1 MSRIPGTSR
10 VFTFPRKTR
19 RQIADDVDAELAAHF
34 QLRTEELI
42 EAGFTPADA
51 RNEARRRFGDV
62 DYTRRYCRDLDAQ
75 REQEKRRMT
84 LIDELRQDLTYAL
97 RSLRAAP
104 GFALVA
110 LLTLALGIGANTAIF
125 SVVRGVLLRP
135 LPFPNADRVV
145 RLWQASHVNDQPRV
159 TLAEPGFRDLRAATR
174 SFSSMGAYWYGPGSS
189 GIDMTGSGAPQR
201 VEGAFV
207 SDGFFETLRAPAFL
221 GRTLRPEENI
231 RGNDRVAVLAHGF
244 WQRHFG
250 SDPAILGRPIT
261 LDGVPHTVVGVMPPD
276 FTYPGERLDVWVPLS
291 RIAEDAIPRR
301 RDNRFLDVVGRL
313 APGVTPAQAHTDVA
327 ANVRRL
333 AEQHPEDKLY
343 PDVTVMPI
351 REAIT
356 GEVRTPLLVLLGAVS
371 FVLLIACVNIASLL
385 LARATVRQRELAV
398 RAALGAGRGR
408 IARQLVTESL
418 TLALLG
424 GLLGLG
430 LAYGGVRG
438 LAALGA
444 SELPRASAIGI
455 DPTVL
460 GFTFA
465 IAVAAGLL
473 FGLVP
478 ALRAASP
485 DLQGTLRA
493 GARGTVGGR
502 GQRLRGALVVAEVA
516 LAVVLVAGA
525 GLATKSFARLLDV
538 NPGFRP
544 ENVLAVTISLP
555 VGTEYDKSSAYLES
569 IFERIRAVPGVRAVG
584 AAKNLPLRGVGEE
597 RRLRVTPPSDGSTP
611 PEAPR
616 VNVLHVGGDYFR
628 AMGIPVREGRT
639 FDRTD
644 RADAPVAFV
653 VNEAL
658 ARRYFPGG
666 RAVGKNLAFNF
677 GEVPIIGVVGDVRQ
691 RTLTEPAEPM
701 AYIHLA
707 QNMRRG
713 LSLVVL
719 TDGSPVRYTA
729 AVREAIWTANRNQTI
744 SSISTLEDI
753 VGGTVARPRLLA
765 TLLLLF
771 GVMGLTLGALG
782 IYGVLAYAVNQRRQE
797 IGVRVALG
805 AAPRS
810 ILGLVVRQ
818 GMGLAVTG
826 MVAGLA
832 GAFVVTRVM
841 QSVLYEV
848 GVTDPATFAL
858 VVVLLLGVALAASWL
873 PARRALRIE
882 PVTALRYD

>member
-1 MSRIPGTSR
+1 MSRIPGAGR
-10 VFTFPRKTR
+10 AFRFPWMTR
-19 RQIADDVDAELAAHF
+19 RQIAEDVDAELAVHI
-34 QLRTEELI
+34 QLRAQELVDG
-42 EAGFTPADA
+42 GFSLADA
-51 RNEARRRFGDV
+51 REEARRRFGDL
-62 DYTRRYCRDLDAQ
+62 DFTRRYCRDMDTQ

-84 LIDELRQDLTYAL
+84 LIDELRQDLTYAF

-104 GFALVA
+104 AFTAVA

-125 SVVRGVLLRP
+125 SIVRGVLLRP
-135 LPFPNADRVV
+135 LPFPESDRVV
-145 RLWQASHVNDQPRV
+145 RIWQASRANNQPRERMS
-159 TLAEPGFRDLRAATR
+159 EPTFRDIRAASR
-174 SFSSMGAYWYGPGSS
+174 AFQAMGVYWYSGGS
-189 GIDMTGSGAPQR
+189 GIDLTGDGRPQR
-201 VEGAFV
+201 LEAAFV
-207 SDGFFETLRAPAFL
+207 SDGFFETLRTSAFL
-221 GRTLRPEENI
+221 GRTLRPEENV
-231 RGNDRVAVLAHGF
+231 RGNDGVVVLSHGF
-244 WQRHFG
+244 WQRRFG
-250 SDPAILGRPIT
+250 GDGEILGRRLT
-261 LDGVPHTVVGVMPPD
+261 LDGDPYTVVGVMPPE
-276 FTYPGERLDVWVPLS
+276 FTYPAERLDVWVPLS
-291 RIAEDAIPRR
+291 QMTEDESPRVR
-301 RDNRFLDVVGRL
+301 VNRFLDVIGRMAPGATLNSARVDLSGIVGRL
-313 APGVTPAQAHTDVA
+313 AQ
-327 ANVRRL
+327 
-333 AEQHPEDKLY
+333 QHPEDKLY
-343 PDVTVMPI
+343 PNVTAVPI

-408 IARQLVTESL
+408 IARQLLTESL

-424 GLLGLG
+424 GVLGLG
-430 LAYGGVRG
+430 IAYAGVRG
-438 LAALGA
+438 LASLGA

-455 DPTVL
+455 DPMVL

-465 IAVAAGLL
+465 IAIAAGLL
-473 FGLVP
+473 FGAMP
-478 ALRAASP
+478 ALRAANP

-544 ENVLAVTISLP
+544 QNVLVLRLSVPSATQ
-555 VGTEYDKSSAYLES
+555 YDQSPAYLES
-569 IFERIRAVPGVRAVG
+569 ILERVRAVPGVRAVG
-584 AAKNLPLRGVGEE
+584 VGKDLPLRGMGEE
-597 RRLRVTPPSDGSTP
+597 RRLRVPPSPAGSTP

-616 VNVLHVGGDYFR
+616 VNVFHVGGDYFS
-628 AMGIPVREGRT
+628 AMGIPVREGRV

-644 RADAPVAFV
+644 RTGASVVIV

-658 ARRYFPGG
+658 ARRFFGG
-666 RAVGKNLAFNF
+666 RAVGKNLAFGF

-701 AYIHLA
+701 AYIHLL
-707 QNMRRG
+707 QNMRYG
-713 LSLVVL
+713 LSLVVR
-719 TDGSPVRYTA
+719 TEGDPIRYTA
-729 AVREAIWTANRNQTI
+729 AVREAIWAANRNQTI
-744 SSISTLEDI
+744 TSILTLED
-753 VGGTVARPRLLA
+753 VLGSTVARPRLLA
-765 TLLLLF
+765 TLLVLF
-771 GVMGLTLGALG
+771 GTMGLTLGALG

-810 ILGLVVRQ
+810 IIRLVVVQ
-818 GMGLAVTG
+818 GMGLAIAG
-826 MVAGLA
+826 MLAGLA

-848 GVTDPATFAL
+848 GATDPAIFAL
-858 VVVLLLGVALAASWL
+858 VVVVLLGVALAASWL
-873 PARRALRIE
+873 PARRALKIE